1 MLTKNISGIWLL
13 IALYI
18 AVIYLTLPLM
28 RPVLNYLY
36 SSVGKGTLSV
46 MVNLSLG
53 IASASIVLLS
63 VKRGLPRA
71 LLIGI
76 LLVIAALFIYGMDRP
91 EERIHFLEYGVLG
104 FMVLKGMKEHRHMIV
119 LSFVFVALVG
129 AVDEL
134 IQWLLPNRVGDLRD
148 IAMNAAGGM
157 LGIWTGK
164 LLQ

>member
-36 SSVGKGTLSV
+36 SSVGKGT
-46 MVNLSLG
+46 LG